1 MKKSIKKVKKKFGN
15 VKKPPYLCSRNQK
28 QTSLT
33 IKLQNN
39 MFKTRKIQHRA
50 NEIFAQMKKEN
61 TIITIIGESY
71 YDSAYRIN
79 FYIDGKCY
87 QARITD
93 DSLPV
98 RPGTTEETNSME
110 IASFAA
116 CVIASKEFGRY
127 PEKYIK
133 TYNKCELI

>member
-1 MKKSIKKVKKKFGN
+1 MKKSTKKVKKNLEICKNRRIF
-15 VKKPPYLCSRNQK
+15 VSEIKQ
-28 QTSLT
+28 QTSLI
-33 IKLQNN
+33 IKLQSN
-39 MFKTRKIQHRA
+39 MFKTRKIQRRA
-50 NEIFAQMKKEN
+50 NEIFSQMRKEN
-61 TIITIIGESY
+61 TIITITGESY

-79 FYIDGKCY
+79 FYIDGRCY

-98 RPGTTEETNSME
+98 RPGTTEETNSLE

>member
-1 MKKSIKKVKKKFGN
+1 MKKKYKKSQKKFGN
-15 VKKPPYLCSRNQK
+15 TKKGCNFVAVIK
-28 QTSLT
+28 NQTSLI

-39 MFKTRKIQHRA
+39 MFKTRKIQRRA
-50 NEIFAQMKKEN
+50 NEIYSQIRKEN
-61 TIITIIGESY
+61 AIITITGESY

-79 FYIDGKCY
+79 FYIDGRCY

-93 DSLPV
+93 DSLPI
-98 RPGTTEETNSME
+98 RPGTTEQTNSIE

-116 CVIASKEFGRY
+116 CVIASKEYGRY

>member
-1 MKKSIKKVKKKFGN
+1 
-15 VKKPPYLCSRNQK
+15 
-28 QTSLT
+28 
-33 IKLQNN
+33 
-39 MFKTRKIQHRA
+39 MFKTRKIQRRA
-50 NEIFAQMKKEN
+50 NEIYSQMRKEN
-61 TIITIIGESY
+61 AIITITGESY

-79 FYIDGKCY
+79 FYIDGRCY

-98 RPGTTEETNSME
+98 RPGTTEETNSLE

-133 TYNKCELI
+133 TYNKCELS